1 MIHACWAVLLSL
13 VPARAASVTVSP
25 GDDIESVTSSLQ
37 PGDVVTFTA
46 GTYELEGTVHW
57 TGVGTEEEPI
67 RFQAAAGAAVV
78 LQNQGGGSVAQVRD
92 SAWIV
97 LSGLTFEG
105 GGDVEYNQPSGLY
118 VAESNNVIIED
129 CTVRNVWGTA
139 LRIDG
144 NTQDLVVRH
153 NELANT
159 GDGSGIYVG
168 CGNAECWMQDSLIEF
183 NLIHDV
189 QGTGIYLSRG
199 TQNVRV
205 EHNVVFRV
213 RDDGI
218 ATRSTEFGP
227 QNLLYANAVWQ
238 VEDDG
243 IQIEGPARVQNNLVF
258 EAGGDGIYTR
268 DDYDS
273 LYDVQISH
281 NTVARTDEWGAR
293 LEDWYDRED
302 MVFANNAI
310 ANPTGYGMYWDDW
323 RYEDYGYGTT
333 TATAYGETDNF
344 ISSNVVTGL
353 VDGFELLLRPTFV
366 IPGGGV
372 GDFESIDEFDFYPS
386 SASMLRDTASP
397 DGSAYIPQ
405 EDFNGTARDG
415 SSPDVGAYEYDGAG
429 NPGWVVA
436 ETFKDYSPN
445 EGRNASNVAGGCC
458 GAKDKA
464 TDGATALVLLPLGLG
479 LLARRRRREGQQ
491 CRTSSD

>member
-1 MIHACWAVLLSL
+1 MIHVCWAVLLSL
-13 VPARAASVTVSP
+13 VSAALAPQARAASVTVSP
-25 GDDIESVTSSLQ
+25 GDDLQAVTSSLQ
-37 PGDVVTFTA
+37 PGDAVTFTS
-46 GTYELEGTVHW
+46 GTYELDGSVYW
-57 TGVGTEEEPI
+57 TGVGTAEAPI

-78 LQNQGGGSVAQVRD
+78 LQNLGGGAVAGITD
-92 SAWIV
+92 SSHVV
-97 LSGLTFEG
+97 LKGLTFEG

-118 VAESNNVIIED
+118 IRESDNIVVED
-129 CTVRNVWGTA
+129 CTIRNVWGTA

-144 NTQDLVVRH
+144 NTQQIRIAH
-153 NELANT
+153 NEIAAT

-168 CGNAECWMQDSLIEF
+168 CGNAECWMQDSTIAF

-189 QGTGIYLSRG
+189 EGTGVYLSRG

-213 RDDGI
+213 RDDGLT
-218 ATRSTEFGP
+218 TRSTEFGP
-227 QNLLYANAVWQ
+227 QNVLYGNAVWQ
-238 VEDDG
+238 VGDDG
-243 IQIEGPARVQNNLVF
+243 IQVEGPALVQNNLVF
-258 EAGGDGIYTR
+258 EAGGDGILVR

-293 LEDWYDRED
+293 LQDWYDRED

-323 RYEDYGYGTT
+323 RYADYGYGTT
-333 TATAYGETDNF
+333 TATEYGETGNF
-344 ISSNVVTGL
+344 IANNVVTGL
-353 VDGFELLLRPTFV
+353 VDGFELLLRPEFV

-372 GDFESIDEFDFYPS
+372 ADFESIDDFDFYPTGS
-386 SASMLRDTASP
+386 SMLRDAATP
-397 DGSAYIPQ
+397 DGAAYIPQ

-415 SSPDVGAYEYDGAG
+415 ASPDVGAYEYDGSG

-458 GAKDKA
+458 GAKDKGA
-464 TDGATALVLLPLGLG
+464 DGTTALVLLPLGLG
-479 LLARRRRREGQQ
+479 VLARRRRR
-491 CRTSSD
+491 